1 VLDLAR
7 DKHGFELCRK
17 IRCPVGYVQIPQG
30 QNEHHPQES
39 KTKSLLGEPAETINC
54 PYTKKQL
61 LTAKTI
67 SPTQFTMSGNRIF
80 I

>member
-39 KTKSLLGEPAETINC
+39 KTKS
-54 PYTKKQL
+54 
-61 LTAKTI
+61 
-67 SPTQFTMSGNRIF
+67 
-80 I
+80 